1 MTDPTQPRPISEFQ
15 QAAASAALVKMF
27 ASNRFDICTLDS
39 IAETIGR
46 KNLCAGPDYTALR
59 AIHCMNWAEMGPDL
73 AQMARQTCLR
83 LLGVPENV
91 VEEFSATYATGRQT
105 GEATVNTKSRGIFSR
120 LLGLTAPSNAGVKS

>member
-91 VEEFSATYATGRQT
+91 VEEFTYSAAAEPKAA
-105 GEATVNTKSRGIFSR
+105 EASTNKARGMFSR
-120 LLGLTAPSNAGVKS
+120 LLGLTASSNAGVKS